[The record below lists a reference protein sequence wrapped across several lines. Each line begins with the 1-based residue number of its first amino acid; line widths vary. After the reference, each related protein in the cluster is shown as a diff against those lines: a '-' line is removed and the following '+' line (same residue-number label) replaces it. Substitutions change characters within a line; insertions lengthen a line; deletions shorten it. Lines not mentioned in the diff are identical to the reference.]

1 MRAWMTRS
9 ITTLQLGTCCWLLAS
24 CGEADSG
31 LEPIKLPPPTSLSE
45 LFGGVLIDAGGNQ
58 VGVNTLE
65 STPLIGILFAAG
77 WCPHCADFIVQ
88 LKSFYAE
95 LELAGNPFEVVF
107 VSFDNSADDMAA
119 HMTDADMPWL
129 AVPFGSAFE
138 SNLKILY
145 NVTSIPTLI
154 VVDSDAN
161 TISANGRS
169 EVVLRGAQA
178 YDDWLA
184 LSGG

>member
-1 MRAWMTRS
+1 MRVWMIRS
-9 ITTLQLGTCCWLLAS
+9 ITTLLLGTCCWLLAS

-31 LEPIKLPPPTSLSE
+31 LEPIETPSLSE
-45 LFGGVLIDAGGNQ
+45 LFGGVLIDADGNQ
-58 VGVNTLE
+58 VSVSTLE
-65 STPLIGILFAAG
+65 NTPLIGILFAAG

-138 SNLKILY
+138 SNLKLLY

-161 TISANGRS
+161 AISFNGRS
-169 EVVLRGAQA
+169 EVVTRGAQA

-184 LSGG
+184 VSGG